1 MKLLNQY
8 YHDETISSY
17 LIEINEILIQRYQ
30 EKLKQKQDN
39 KIKLELAWCY
49 FQNEKL
55 DDCINLLEELPD
67 TARREYDFI
76 NLYGRAYLAL
86 GKYDLALDKLKVWLQ
101 AILDTKRRQ

>member
-39 KIKLELAWCY
+39 KIKW
-49 FQNEKL
+49 NW
-55 DDCINLLEELPD
+55 
-67 TARREYDFI
+67 
-76 NLYGRAYLAL
+76 L
-86 GKYDLALDKLKVWLQ
+86 G
-101 AILDTKRRQ
+101 AIFKMKN